1 MTNTLVYNGILRGL
15 ENHEREFVIAGEFTK
30 DDVEKAK
37 RILKDNYFKADVNL
51 IGHMISVSNVR

>member
-1 MTNTLVYNGILRGL
+1 MENKLVYNGILRGL
-15 ENHEREFVIAGEFTK
+15 ENREKEFVIAGEFTK

-37 RILKDNYFKADVNL
+37 IILKDNYVKADVNL

>member
-1 MTNTLVYNGILRGL
+1 MANKLVYDGILRGL
-15 ENHEREFVIAGEFTK
+15 GNHEKEFVIAGEFTK

>member
-1 MTNTLVYNGILRGL
+1 MVNKVVYNGILRGL
-15 ENHEREFVIAGEFTK
+15 ENREKEFVIVGEFTE

-51 IGHMISVSNVR
+51 IGRMISVSNVR